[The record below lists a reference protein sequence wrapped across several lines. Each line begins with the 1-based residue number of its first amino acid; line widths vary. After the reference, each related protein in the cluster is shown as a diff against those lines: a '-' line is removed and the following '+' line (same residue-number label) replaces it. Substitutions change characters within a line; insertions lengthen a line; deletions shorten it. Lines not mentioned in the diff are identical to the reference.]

1 MSLLADLNLILA
13 AFDIPVETG
22 VFSDVPPDEYLVITP
37 MSDRLD
43 LFADNESYM
52 IVSEARLSFFTKNNY
67 NKRKKELTKALQSGG
82 ITITDRQYV
91 GYENDTKFHHYAID
105 VMKEYET
112 EEE

>member
-1 MSLLADLNLILA
+1 MSLLADLNLILTS
-13 AFDIPVETG
+13 FDIPVETG
-22 VFSDVPPDEYLVITP
+22 VFSDIPPDEYLVITP

-43 LFADNESYM
+43 HFADNEGYM
-52 IVSEARLSFFTKNNY
+52 ILSEARLSLFTKKNY
-67 NKRKKELTKALQSGG
+67 NRRKKELTKALQAGG
-82 ITITDRQYV
+82 MTITDRQYV

>member
-1 MSLLADLNLILA
+1 MSLLQDLNLVLGFI
-13 AFDIPVETG
+13 DIPVETG

-43 LFADNESYM
+43 LFADNASCM
-52 IVSEARLSFFTKNNY
+52 SISEARLSLFTKKNY
-67 NKRKKELTKALQSGG
+67 IKHVKELTKVLQAGEM
-82 ITITDRQYV
+82 TITDRQYV

-112 EEE
+112 EE

>member
-1 MSLLADLNLILA
+1 MSLLANLNLILA
-13 AFDIPVETG
+13 PFDIPVETG

-43 LFADNESYM
+43 LFADNEAYM
-52 IVSEARLSFFTKNNY
+52 ILSEARLSLFTKKNY
-67 NKRKKELTKALQSGG
+67 MKRKKELTKALQSGG

-91 GYENDTKFHHYAID
+91 GYEHDTKFHHYAID

>member
-1 MSLLADLNLILA
+1 MSLLSDLNQILGPLN
-13 AFDIPVETG
+13 IPVETG
-22 VFSDVPPDEYLVITP
+22 MFSDAPPDEYLVITP

-43 LFADNESYM
+43 LFADNEAYM
-52 IVSEARLSFFTKNNY
+52 IVSESRLSLFTKKNY
-67 NKRKKELTKALQSGG
+67 MKRKKELTKALQSGG